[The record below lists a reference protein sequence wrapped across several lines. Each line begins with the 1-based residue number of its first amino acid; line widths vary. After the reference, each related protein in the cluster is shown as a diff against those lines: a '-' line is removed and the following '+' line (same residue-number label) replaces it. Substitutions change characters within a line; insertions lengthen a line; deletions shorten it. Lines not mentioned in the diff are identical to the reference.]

1 MSSNLLQVINTQ
13 SLQKLRL
20 AVLANPDIIEMK
32 FDDLVEKLSLTLVPS
47 AYEFDETIS
56 LELPVGFSQ
65 AENKDAINCALML
78 KALPSLSPANA
89 TDDRLWV
96 TLSFGPY
103 SDYVQKRWPFRVSE
117 ESKLTNHVIN
127 HWFAKGP
134 RGRMRDNGVSRLWWM
149 GYIASKV
156 PDMSMNSVFDLLFAN
171 SDYRSSLLERTGSSN
186 ALSVLVAVLK
196 ISNEF
201 FTQGIVYEREK
212 FREFMRQVNFL
223 GGRRN
228 LAAMSHKDLIDL
240 FRPLYRQAYGL

>member
-1 MSSNLLQVINTQ
+1 
-13 SLQKLRL
+13 
-20 AVLANPDIIEMK
+20 
-32 FDDLVEKLSLTLVPS
+32 
-47 AYEFDETIS
+47 
-56 LELPVGFSQ
+56 
-65 AENKDAINCALML
+65 
-78 KALPSLSPANA
+78 
-89 TDDRLWV
+89 
-96 TLSFGPY
+96 
-103 SDYVQKRWPFRVSE
+103 
-117 ESKLTNHVIN
+117 
-127 HWFAKGP
+127 
-134 RGRMRDNGVSRLWWM
+134 MRDNGVSRLWWM

-156 PDMSMNSVFDLLFAN
+156 PDMNMNSVFDLLFAN

-201 FTQGIVYEREK
+201 FNQGIVYEREK